1 MKRAISLF
9 IKYPFYANIILVII
23 LGVGLFSFSSM
34 NRSFFPDITEKFI
47 NISVFY
53 PGASPKE
60 MEEGITVRIEEAL
73 RGIAGIKEINSTSY
87 ENFSSV
93 QIEITG
99 EYDID
104 ETLMEVK
111 NAVDGIPSFPVDA
124 EKPIVNKQ
132 RSISRAMFMA
142 LTGDV
147 DLLTLKQY
155 ANEIEYDLYN
165 SGIMS
170 QISFSGFP
178 DLEISVEI
186 SEENLRRY
194 QLTLDEVARAIAQN
208 NLDISGG
215 QIRSD
220 EEELL
225 IRSRYRTVK
234 PEEIEQ
240 IIIRGNPDGSYLRI
254 SDVGSV
260 AMQFA
265 DVASTSLMNGDPSVS
280 FRVSKLP
287 EEDLES
293 ISNFCNT
300 YADNWNST
308 HSDAQ
313 LYVTY
318 DFLKNLKSRLS
329 LLYRNG
335 GIGLLL
341 IFITL
346 GLFLS
351 LRLSIWV
358 AIGIPASFG
367 AMFLLGSFYG
377 MTVNMVFLFG
387 MILVIGILV
396 DDGIV
401 IAENIYTHFQKGKS
415 PRKAALDGTLE
426 VMPAVLTS
434 VATTVVVF
442 SALFF
447 IKGRMEFM
455 YDMAFVV
462 VFSLIFSL
470 LEAFFVL
477 PAHLGSSK
485 VLRRN
490 VRENTGKKI
499 RDLLDKVLDFMR
511 VKMYGNSLKFI
522 LRWRYVFIFSPIF
535 LVIITTGLFK
545 GDLIK
550 ATFFPAIPF
559 DQFTVDLAYKPGD
572 GEAQT
577 LSSLKK
583 IESLIWEVNDEL
595 KEELNDTLDYV
606 DYMYVSTGSAFNG
619 QERGSHAGN
628 IFVMLRDLEGS
639 KTSSYEVVQRV
650 QEKVGEMPEAEKLT
664 IQGRATF
671 GTPISVSLL
680 GKDEEVLNHAKQ
692 DLIQSLKQIE
702 ELNNIADVNPTGMRE
717 VQLRLKPL
725 AYFLGFTQASLTSQ
739 VRQGFFGAQAQ
750 RLQHQKDELRVW
762 VRYPKSDRINIGQL
776 ESMRIN
782 TPAGSYPLSELATYT
797 IKRGP
802 VNIKHYNGS
811 QEIRVDANVVSYETP
826 IVPIQEKIET
836 EIVPRLLERYPG
848 IDVAYLGQ
856 KKDSDETMA
865 QIKKYFFPAFL
876 LMFLI
881 IILHFKSLSQGAII
895 VAMIPLAWLGA
906 VWGHGVEG
914 VPVSLLSIWG
924 MLALSGVIINDAVVF
939 LSKYNALLVEGK
951 KVKDAVF
958 EAGQARFRAIV
969 LTTITTSVGLYPI
982 ILEKSFQAQF
992 LIPMAIALAY
1002 GVFVGTGFILIFF
1015 PVLIMVLNDAK
1026 RYAAYVY
1033 NRINLWI
1040 MQGDHHQE
1048 IAPETIKNLSSMPS
1062 RESVEIAIIHSKRTI
1077 D

>member
-260 AMQFA
+260 AMQF
-265 DVASTSLMNGDPSVS
+265 
-280 FRVSKLP
+280 
-287 EEDLES
+287 
-293 ISNFCNT
+293 
-300 YADNWNST
+300 
-308 HSDAQ
+308 
-313 LYVTY
+313 
-318 DFLKNLKSRLS
+318 
-329 LLYRNG
+329 
-335 GIGLLL
+335 
-341 IFITL
+341 
-346 GLFLS
+346 
-351 LRLSIWV
+351 
-358 AIGIPASFG
+358 
-367 AMFLLGSFYG
+367 
-377 MTVNMVFLFG
+377 
-387 MILVIGILV
+387 
-396 DDGIV
+396 
-401 IAENIYTHFQKGKS
+401 
-415 PRKAALDGTLE
+415 
-426 VMPAVLTS
+426 
-434 VATTVVVF
+434 
-442 SALFF
+442 
-447 IKGRMEFM
+447 
-455 YDMAFVV
+455 
-462 VFSLIFSL
+462 
-470 LEAFFVL
+470 
-477 PAHLGSSK
+477 
-485 VLRRN
+485 
-490 VRENTGKKI
+490 
-499 RDLLDKVLDFMR
+499 
-511 VKMYGNSLKFI
+511 
-522 LRWRYVFIFSPIF
+522 
-535 LVIITTGLFK
+535 
-545 GDLIK
+545 
-550 ATFFPAIPF
+550 
-559 DQFTVDLAYKPGD
+559 
-572 GEAQT
+572 
-577 LSSLKK
+577 
-583 IESLIWEVNDEL
+583 
-595 KEELNDTLDYV
+595 
-606 DYMYVSTGSAFNG
+606 
-619 QERGSHAGN
+619 
-628 IFVMLRDLEGS
+628 
-639 KTSSYEVVQRV
+639 
-650 QEKVGEMPEAEKLT
+650 
-664 IQGRATF
+664 
-671 GTPISVSLL
+671 
-680 GKDEEVLNHAKQ
+680 
-692 DLIQSLKQIE
+692 
-702 ELNNIADVNPTGMRE
+702 ADVNPTGMRE

>member
-111 NAVDGIPSFPVDA
+111 NAVDGIPLFPVDA

-155 ANEIEYDLYN
+155 TNEIEYDLYN

-265 DVASTSLMNGDPSVS
+265 DVN
-280 FRVSKLP
+280 
-287 EEDLES
+287 
-293 ISNFCNT
+293 
-300 YADNWNST
+300 
-308 HSDAQ
+308 
-313 LYVTY
+313 
-318 DFLKNLKSRLS
+318 
-329 LLYRNG
+329 
-335 GIGLLL
+335 
-341 IFITL
+341 
-346 GLFLS
+346 
-351 LRLSIWV
+351 
-358 AIGIPASFG
+358 
-367 AMFLLGSFYG
+367 
-377 MTVNMVFLFG
+377 
-387 MILVIGILV
+387 
-396 DDGIV
+396 
-401 IAENIYTHFQKGKS
+401 
-415 PRKAALDGTLE
+415 PR
-426 VMPAVLTS
+426 
-434 VATTVVVF
+434 
-442 SALFF
+442 
-447 IKGRMEFM
+447 
-455 YDMAFVV
+455 
-462 VFSLIFSL
+462 
-470 LEAFFVL
+470 
-477 PAHLGSSK
+477 
-485 VLRRN
+485 
-490 VRENTGKKI
+490 
-499 RDLLDKVLDFMR
+499 
-511 VKMYGNSLKFI
+511 
-522 LRWRYVFIFSPIF
+522 
-535 LVIITTGLFK
+535 
-545 GDLIK
+545 
-550 ATFFPAIPF
+550 
-559 DQFTVDLAYKPGD
+559 
-572 GEAQT
+572 
-577 LSSLKK
+577 
-583 IESLIWEVNDEL
+583 
-595 KEELNDTLDYV
+595 
-606 DYMYVSTGSAFNG
+606 
-619 QERGSHAGN
+619 
-628 IFVMLRDLEGS
+628 
-639 KTSSYEVVQRV
+639 
-650 QEKVGEMPEAEKLT
+650 
-664 IQGRATF
+664 
-671 GTPISVSLL
+671 
-680 GKDEEVLNHAKQ
+680 
-692 DLIQSLKQIE
+692 
-702 ELNNIADVNPTGMRE
+702 GMRE

>member
-111 NAVDGIPSFPVDA
+111 NAVDGIPLFPVDA

-265 DVASTSLMNGDPSVS
+265 DVN
-280 FRVSKLP
+280 
-287 EEDLES
+287 
-293 ISNFCNT
+293 
-300 YADNWNST
+300 
-308 HSDAQ
+308 
-313 LYVTY
+313 
-318 DFLKNLKSRLS
+318 
-329 LLYRNG
+329 
-335 GIGLLL
+335 
-341 IFITL
+341 
-346 GLFLS
+346 
-351 LRLSIWV
+351 
-358 AIGIPASFG
+358 
-367 AMFLLGSFYG
+367 
-377 MTVNMVFLFG
+377 
-387 MILVIGILV
+387 
-396 DDGIV
+396 
-401 IAENIYTHFQKGKS
+401 
-415 PRKAALDGTLE
+415 PR
-426 VMPAVLTS
+426 
-434 VATTVVVF
+434 
-442 SALFF
+442 
-447 IKGRMEFM
+447 
-455 YDMAFVV
+455 
-462 VFSLIFSL
+462 
-470 LEAFFVL
+470 
-477 PAHLGSSK
+477 
-485 VLRRN
+485 
-490 VRENTGKKI
+490 
-499 RDLLDKVLDFMR
+499 
-511 VKMYGNSLKFI
+511 
-522 LRWRYVFIFSPIF
+522 
-535 LVIITTGLFK
+535 
-545 GDLIK
+545 
-550 ATFFPAIPF
+550 
-559 DQFTVDLAYKPGD
+559 
-572 GEAQT
+572 
-577 LSSLKK
+577 
-583 IESLIWEVNDEL
+583 
-595 KEELNDTLDYV
+595 
-606 DYMYVSTGSAFNG
+606 
-619 QERGSHAGN
+619 
-628 IFVMLRDLEGS
+628 
-639 KTSSYEVVQRV
+639 
-650 QEKVGEMPEAEKLT
+650 
-664 IQGRATF
+664 
-671 GTPISVSLL
+671 
-680 GKDEEVLNHAKQ
+680 
-692 DLIQSLKQIE
+692 
-702 ELNNIADVNPTGMRE
+702 GMRE

-1040 MQGDHHQE
+1040 MQGNHHQE

>member
-111 NAVDGIPSFPVDA
+111 NAVDGIPLFPVDA

-260 AMQFA
+260 AMQF
-265 DVASTSLMNGDPSVS
+265 
-280 FRVSKLP
+280 
-287 EEDLES
+287 
-293 ISNFCNT
+293 
-300 YADNWNST
+300 
-308 HSDAQ
+308 
-313 LYVTY
+313 
-318 DFLKNLKSRLS
+318 
-329 LLYRNG
+329 
-335 GIGLLL
+335 
-341 IFITL
+341 
-346 GLFLS
+346 
-351 LRLSIWV
+351 
-358 AIGIPASFG
+358 
-367 AMFLLGSFYG
+367 
-377 MTVNMVFLFG
+377 
-387 MILVIGILV
+387 
-396 DDGIV
+396 
-401 IAENIYTHFQKGKS
+401 
-415 PRKAALDGTLE
+415 
-426 VMPAVLTS
+426 
-434 VATTVVVF
+434 
-442 SALFF
+442 
-447 IKGRMEFM
+447 
-455 YDMAFVV
+455 
-462 VFSLIFSL
+462 
-470 LEAFFVL
+470 
-477 PAHLGSSK
+477 
-485 VLRRN
+485 
-490 VRENTGKKI
+490 
-499 RDLLDKVLDFMR
+499 
-511 VKMYGNSLKFI
+511 
-522 LRWRYVFIFSPIF
+522 
-535 LVIITTGLFK
+535 
-545 GDLIK
+545 
-550 ATFFPAIPF
+550 
-559 DQFTVDLAYKPGD
+559 
-572 GEAQT
+572 
-577 LSSLKK
+577 
-583 IESLIWEVNDEL
+583 
-595 KEELNDTLDYV
+595 
-606 DYMYVSTGSAFNG
+606 
-619 QERGSHAGN
+619 
-628 IFVMLRDLEGS
+628 
-639 KTSSYEVVQRV
+639 
-650 QEKVGEMPEAEKLT
+650 
-664 IQGRATF
+664 
-671 GTPISVSLL
+671 
-680 GKDEEVLNHAKQ
+680 
-692 DLIQSLKQIE
+692 
-702 ELNNIADVNPTGMRE
+702 ADVNPTGMRE

>member
-111 NAVDGIPSFPVDA
+111 NAVDGIPLFPVDA

-265 DVASTSLMNGDPSVS
+265 DV
-280 FRVSKLP
+280 
-287 EEDLES
+287 
-293 ISNFCNT
+293 
-300 YADNWNST
+300 
-308 HSDAQ
+308 
-313 LYVTY
+313 
-318 DFLKNLKSRLS
+318 
-329 LLYRNG
+329 
-335 GIGLLL
+335 
-341 IFITL
+341 
-346 GLFLS
+346 
-351 LRLSIWV
+351 
-358 AIGIPASFG
+358 
-367 AMFLLGSFYG
+367 
-377 MTVNMVFLFG
+377 
-387 MILVIGILV
+387 
-396 DDGIV
+396 
-401 IAENIYTHFQKGKS
+401 
-415 PRKAALDGTLE
+415 
-426 VMPAVLTS
+426 
-434 VATTVVVF
+434 
-442 SALFF
+442 
-447 IKGRMEFM
+447 
-455 YDMAFVV
+455 
-462 VFSLIFSL
+462 
-470 LEAFFVL
+470 
-477 PAHLGSSK
+477 
-485 VLRRN
+485 
-490 VRENTGKKI
+490 
-499 RDLLDKVLDFMR
+499 
-511 VKMYGNSLKFI
+511 
-522 LRWRYVFIFSPIF
+522 
-535 LVIITTGLFK
+535 
-545 GDLIK
+545 
-550 ATFFPAIPF
+550 
-559 DQFTVDLAYKPGD
+559 
-572 GEAQT
+572 
-577 LSSLKK
+577 
-583 IESLIWEVNDEL
+583 
-595 KEELNDTLDYV
+595 
-606 DYMYVSTGSAFNG
+606 
-619 QERGSHAGN
+619 
-628 IFVMLRDLEGS
+628 
-639 KTSSYEVVQRV
+639 
-650 QEKVGEMPEAEKLT
+650 
-664 IQGRATF
+664 
-671 GTPISVSLL
+671 
-680 GKDEEVLNHAKQ
+680 
-692 DLIQSLKQIE
+692 
-702 ELNNIADVNPTGMRE
+702 NPTGMRE

-826 IVPIQEKIET
+826 I
-836 EIVPRLLERYPG
+836 
-848 IDVAYLGQ
+848 
-856 KKDSDETMA
+856 
-865 QIKKYFFPAFL
+865 
-876 LMFLI
+876 
-881 IILHFKSLSQGAII
+881 
-895 VAMIPLAWLGA
+895 
-906 VWGHGVEG
+906 
-914 VPVSLLSIWG
+914 
-924 MLALSGVIINDAVVF
+924 
-939 LSKYNALLVEGK
+939 
-951 KVKDAVF
+951 
-958 EAGQARFRAIV
+958 
-969 LTTITTSVGLYPI
+969 
-982 ILEKSFQAQF
+982 
-992 LIPMAIALAY
+992 
-1002 GVFVGTGFILIFF
+1002 
-1015 PVLIMVLNDAK
+1015 
-1026 RYAAYVY
+1026 
-1033 NRINLWI
+1033 
-1040 MQGDHHQE
+1040 
-1048 IAPETIKNLSSMPS
+1048 
-1062 RESVEIAIIHSKRTI
+1062 
-1077 D
+1077 

>member
-111 NAVDGIPSFPVDA
+111 NAVDGIPLFPVDA

-260 AMQFA
+260 AMQF
-265 DVASTSLMNGDPSVS
+265 
-280 FRVSKLP
+280 
-287 EEDLES
+287 
-293 ISNFCNT
+293 
-300 YADNWNST
+300 
-308 HSDAQ
+308 
-313 LYVTY
+313 
-318 DFLKNLKSRLS
+318 
-329 LLYRNG
+329 
-335 GIGLLL
+335 
-341 IFITL
+341 
-346 GLFLS
+346 
-351 LRLSIWV
+351 
-358 AIGIPASFG
+358 
-367 AMFLLGSFYG
+367 
-377 MTVNMVFLFG
+377 
-387 MILVIGILV
+387 
-396 DDGIV
+396 
-401 IAENIYTHFQKGKS
+401 
-415 PRKAALDGTLE
+415 
-426 VMPAVLTS
+426 
-434 VATTVVVF
+434 
-442 SALFF
+442 
-447 IKGRMEFM
+447 
-455 YDMAFVV
+455 
-462 VFSLIFSL
+462 
-470 LEAFFVL
+470 
-477 PAHLGSSK
+477 
-485 VLRRN
+485 
-490 VRENTGKKI
+490 
-499 RDLLDKVLDFMR
+499 
-511 VKMYGNSLKFI
+511 
-522 LRWRYVFIFSPIF
+522 
-535 LVIITTGLFK
+535 
-545 GDLIK
+545 
-550 ATFFPAIPF
+550 
-559 DQFTVDLAYKPGD
+559 
-572 GEAQT
+572 
-577 LSSLKK
+577 
-583 IESLIWEVNDEL
+583 
-595 KEELNDTLDYV
+595 
-606 DYMYVSTGSAFNG
+606 
-619 QERGSHAGN
+619 
-628 IFVMLRDLEGS
+628 
-639 KTSSYEVVQRV
+639 
-650 QEKVGEMPEAEKLT
+650 
-664 IQGRATF
+664 
-671 GTPISVSLL
+671 
-680 GKDEEVLNHAKQ
+680 
-692 DLIQSLKQIE
+692 
-702 ELNNIADVNPTGMRE
+702 ADVNPTGMRE

-939 LSKYNALLVEGK
+939 LSKYNSLLVEGK

>member
-265 DVASTSLMNGDPSVS
+265 DVN
-280 FRVSKLP
+280 
-287 EEDLES
+287 
-293 ISNFCNT
+293 
-300 YADNWNST
+300 
-308 HSDAQ
+308 
-313 LYVTY
+313 
-318 DFLKNLKSRLS
+318 
-329 LLYRNG
+329 
-335 GIGLLL
+335 
-341 IFITL
+341 
-346 GLFLS
+346 
-351 LRLSIWV
+351 
-358 AIGIPASFG
+358 
-367 AMFLLGSFYG
+367 
-377 MTVNMVFLFG
+377 
-387 MILVIGILV
+387 
-396 DDGIV
+396 
-401 IAENIYTHFQKGKS
+401 
-415 PRKAALDGTLE
+415 PR
-426 VMPAVLTS
+426 
-434 VATTVVVF
+434 
-442 SALFF
+442 
-447 IKGRMEFM
+447 
-455 YDMAFVV
+455 
-462 VFSLIFSL
+462 
-470 LEAFFVL
+470 
-477 PAHLGSSK
+477 
-485 VLRRN
+485 
-490 VRENTGKKI
+490 
-499 RDLLDKVLDFMR
+499 
-511 VKMYGNSLKFI
+511 
-522 LRWRYVFIFSPIF
+522 
-535 LVIITTGLFK
+535 
-545 GDLIK
+545 
-550 ATFFPAIPF
+550 
-559 DQFTVDLAYKPGD
+559 
-572 GEAQT
+572 
-577 LSSLKK
+577 
-583 IESLIWEVNDEL
+583 
-595 KEELNDTLDYV
+595 
-606 DYMYVSTGSAFNG
+606 
-619 QERGSHAGN
+619 
-628 IFVMLRDLEGS
+628 
-639 KTSSYEVVQRV
+639 
-650 QEKVGEMPEAEKLT
+650 
-664 IQGRATF
+664 
-671 GTPISVSLL
+671 
-680 GKDEEVLNHAKQ
+680 
-692 DLIQSLKQIE
+692 
-702 ELNNIADVNPTGMRE
+702 GMRE

-939 LSKYNALLVEGK
+939 LSKYNSLLVEGK

-1040 MQGDHHQE
+1040 MQGNHHQE

>member
-111 NAVDGIPSFPVDA
+111 NAVDGIPLFPVDA

-265 DVASTSLMNGDPSVS
+265 DVN
-280 FRVSKLP
+280 
-287 EEDLES
+287 
-293 ISNFCNT
+293 
-300 YADNWNST
+300 
-308 HSDAQ
+308 
-313 LYVTY
+313 
-318 DFLKNLKSRLS
+318 
-329 LLYRNG
+329 
-335 GIGLLL
+335 
-341 IFITL
+341 
-346 GLFLS
+346 
-351 LRLSIWV
+351 
-358 AIGIPASFG
+358 
-367 AMFLLGSFYG
+367 
-377 MTVNMVFLFG
+377 
-387 MILVIGILV
+387 
-396 DDGIV
+396 
-401 IAENIYTHFQKGKS
+401 
-415 PRKAALDGTLE
+415 PR
-426 VMPAVLTS
+426 
-434 VATTVVVF
+434 
-442 SALFF
+442 
-447 IKGRMEFM
+447 
-455 YDMAFVV
+455 
-462 VFSLIFSL
+462 
-470 LEAFFVL
+470 
-477 PAHLGSSK
+477 
-485 VLRRN
+485 
-490 VRENTGKKI
+490 
-499 RDLLDKVLDFMR
+499 
-511 VKMYGNSLKFI
+511 
-522 LRWRYVFIFSPIF
+522 
-535 LVIITTGLFK
+535 
-545 GDLIK
+545 
-550 ATFFPAIPF
+550 
-559 DQFTVDLAYKPGD
+559 
-572 GEAQT
+572 
-577 LSSLKK
+577 
-583 IESLIWEVNDEL
+583 
-595 KEELNDTLDYV
+595 
-606 DYMYVSTGSAFNG
+606 
-619 QERGSHAGN
+619 
-628 IFVMLRDLEGS
+628 
-639 KTSSYEVVQRV
+639 
-650 QEKVGEMPEAEKLT
+650 
-664 IQGRATF
+664 
-671 GTPISVSLL
+671 
-680 GKDEEVLNHAKQ
+680 
-692 DLIQSLKQIE
+692 
-702 ELNNIADVNPTGMRE
+702 GMRE

>member
-265 DVASTSLMNGDPSVS
+265 DVN
-280 FRVSKLP
+280 
-287 EEDLES
+287 
-293 ISNFCNT
+293 
-300 YADNWNST
+300 
-308 HSDAQ
+308 
-313 LYVTY
+313 
-318 DFLKNLKSRLS
+318 
-329 LLYRNG
+329 
-335 GIGLLL
+335 
-341 IFITL
+341 
-346 GLFLS
+346 
-351 LRLSIWV
+351 
-358 AIGIPASFG
+358 
-367 AMFLLGSFYG
+367 
-377 MTVNMVFLFG
+377 
-387 MILVIGILV
+387 
-396 DDGIV
+396 
-401 IAENIYTHFQKGKS
+401 
-415 PRKAALDGTLE
+415 PR
-426 VMPAVLTS
+426 
-434 VATTVVVF
+434 
-442 SALFF
+442 
-447 IKGRMEFM
+447 
-455 YDMAFVV
+455 
-462 VFSLIFSL
+462 
-470 LEAFFVL
+470 
-477 PAHLGSSK
+477 
-485 VLRRN
+485 
-490 VRENTGKKI
+490 
-499 RDLLDKVLDFMR
+499 
-511 VKMYGNSLKFI
+511 
-522 LRWRYVFIFSPIF
+522 
-535 LVIITTGLFK
+535 
-545 GDLIK
+545 
-550 ATFFPAIPF
+550 
-559 DQFTVDLAYKPGD
+559 
-572 GEAQT
+572 
-577 LSSLKK
+577 
-583 IESLIWEVNDEL
+583 
-595 KEELNDTLDYV
+595 
-606 DYMYVSTGSAFNG
+606 
-619 QERGSHAGN
+619 
-628 IFVMLRDLEGS
+628 
-639 KTSSYEVVQRV
+639 
-650 QEKVGEMPEAEKLT
+650 
-664 IQGRATF
+664 
-671 GTPISVSLL
+671 
-680 GKDEEVLNHAKQ
+680 
-692 DLIQSLKQIE
+692 
-702 ELNNIADVNPTGMRE
+702 GMRE